1 MPGTKTAVK
10 SETKEEPKVLADQ
23 KLGKLLKD
31 YTAKEIDTA
40 SYWLKIVEYV
50 SKVNITRTT
59 LIETLVQ
66 FRGVKKST
74 ASVEATFIM
83 QGAKPENAELLQQ
96 ALDKEIPVR
105 EFRKAIMGTG
115 KSDEEGNKEI
125 DYEKRIKAKLKPA
138 ATYAV
143 ENVEITVKDFKGF
156 AGEVFEKALAK
167 QEAKESGEATEDDE
181 DKEPDEGELVG
192 AGVEE

>member
-1 MPGTKTAVK
+1 MPGTKTK

-23 KLGKLLKD
+23 RLGKLLKD
-31 YTAKEIDTA
+31 YTQKEIDTA

-50 SKVNITRTT
+50 SKTQITRTT

-83 QGAKPENAELLQQ
+83 QGAKPENATLLQQ

-115 KSDEEGNKEI
+115 KTNEEGDKEI

-156 AGEVFEKALAK
+156 AGEVFEKALEREAAK
-167 QEAKESGEATEDDE
+167 AAGEESEEEG
-181 DKEPDEGELVG
+181 EPDEGELVG